1 MSMMLTDDVL
11 NYVDRSVLCWLAT
24 ADADGCPN
32 VSPKEIFAAFDH
44 QTLVIANIASPNSV
58 RNIGANPN
66 VCASFID
73 VFAQKGYKLRGVA
86 ELVEHSDSRYQ
97 QLEAPLLDITK
108 GAFRI
113 LSIIAVHV
121 SAVEPIIAPS
131 YRLIPGTTE
140 VSQRES
146 AMRTYGVVPRQSQ

>member
-1 MSMMLTDDVL
+1 MPMMLTDDVL
-11 NYVDRSVLCWLAT
+11 EFADRSVLCWLAT

-32 VSPKEIFAAFDH
+32 VSPKEVFAAFDH
-44 QTLVIANIASPNSV
+44 QTLVIANIASPHSI

-66 VCASFID
+66 VCVSFID
-73 VFAQKGYKLRGVA
+73 IFAQKGYKLRGVA
-86 ELVEHSDSRYQ
+86 ELVERSDPRYTR
-97 QLEAPLLDITK
+97 LEAPLLDITK

-121 SAVEPIIAPS
+121 CAVEPIIAPS

-140 VSQRES
+140 ASQVES
-146 AMRTYGVVPRQSQ
+146 AMRTYGVMPRQSQ